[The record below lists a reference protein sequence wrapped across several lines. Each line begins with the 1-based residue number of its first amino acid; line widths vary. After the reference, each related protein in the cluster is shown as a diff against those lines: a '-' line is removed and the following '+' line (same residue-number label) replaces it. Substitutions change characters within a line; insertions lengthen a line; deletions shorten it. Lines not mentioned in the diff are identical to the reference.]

1 MTEPSPSHKGWDRVM
16 GCQSWKALFHLV
28 KQEVRVNYLFKYEG
42 EVLHSSDEVG
52 QLSSLEIG

>member
-1 MTEPSPSHKGWDRVM
+1 MTDPSPSHKGWGRVV

-42 EVLHSSDEVG
+42 EVLHSNDEVG
-52 QLSSLEIG
+52 IQAN

>member
-1 MTEPSPSHKGWDRVM
+1 M

-42 EVLHSSDEVG
+42 EVLHSSDDAG